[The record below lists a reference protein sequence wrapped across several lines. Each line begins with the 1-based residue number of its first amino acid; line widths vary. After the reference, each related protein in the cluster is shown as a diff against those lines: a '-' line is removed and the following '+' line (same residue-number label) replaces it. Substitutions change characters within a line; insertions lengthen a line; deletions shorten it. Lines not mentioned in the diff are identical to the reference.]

1 MQRNIVRGVLTSPKS
16 HQRRR
21 VGVSVQLGEVLLA
34 WGRAQRAH
42 WLKKGKDAP
51 AWVFPPRERTAL
63 EERNVRHVFT
73 RMLEKAELR
82 QLRVHDLRHM
92 FATLLLQAEAPITYV
107 SQQLGHADASITLRV
122 YAHYLLDASRKHV
135 DLLDTQPSAIPAQP
149 EDAIAAI
156 EGSEVAELSG
166 KSGDPDFHQLE
177 PDGELAQPTP
187 GAPTSHIVK
196 RGRGVRITSS

>member
-1 MQRNIVRGVLTSPKS
+1 
-16 HQRRR
+16 
-21 VGVSVQLGEVLLA
+21 
-34 WGRAQRAH
+34 
-42 WLKKGKDAP
+42 
-51 AWVFPPRERTAL
+51 
-63 EERNVRHVFT
+63 
-73 RMLEKAELR
+73 
-82 QLRVHDLRHM
+82 M

-166 KSGDPDFHQLE
+166 KSGDPNFRQLE
-177 PDGELAQPTP
+177 PDARMVEASRGTSPSSVTLWIYRVRHGQTRSNDTIPIAARQPSPARVADRAQFCRRNVPQ
-187 GAPTSHIVK
+187 
-196 RGRGVRITSS
+196 